1 MTLPE
6 LAILAAYF
14 FVLSILAFYGWH
26 RYVMVYWYKRYADH
40 VPGPRPQL
48 DPLPVVT
55 IQLPIFNEMYVVDRL
70 IDAVCRMDYPR
81 ELMEIQVLDDS
92 TDETVDVAA
101 LAVRRW
107 QLQGFNIRHL
117 HRTDR
122 SGFKAGALE
131 AGMAVAEGRY
141 LAIFDAD
148 FVPPA
153 DFLRR
158 ALPQFGDPQVGM
170 VQARWGHINADYS
183 TLTLIQSILLDGHFV
198 LEHGSRNR
206 AGCFFNFNGTAGIWR
221 REAIETAGGWQ
232 HDTLTEDLDLS
243 YRAQLRGWR
252 FVFMED
258 VITPAELPV
267 EMNSFKSQQHRW
279 AKGSIQTCLK
289 LLPQL
294 LAADLPF
301 RVKAEAFFH
310 LSANFNYLL
319 MVALCVLMFP
329 SMYVRYN
336 MGWSEM
342 LLIDIPLFFAATFS
356 VVNFYAFCQK
366 QAYPRDW
373 TTRLK
378 HLPLLMAVGIGLSI
392 NNTRAVLEALL
403 GKQSEFVR
411 TPKHGVERNGDDWVG
426 KKYHQIMLWQ
436 PLMEVALGIYFTGT
450 VLYAL
455 AHQRRAERPEIALH
469 AVHAEGLERAQRHQP
484 DLHRALH
491 LGDTRRREGR
501 LDLSLELRA
510 ALQERGEPA
519 ARARA
524 LLRRL
529 DPARERVERA
539 GALSSERVEHAER
552 RRGLA
557 CEERVERAIERGPIA
572 LALDQGRGQR
582 RPQVLSIVEAD
593 RARRAQR
600 VDRLGGRDAEA
611 RAAQRADQLE
621 QERIEADH
629 QGAGWPS
636 SCATSTSSRAML
648 LVSTPIMI
656 SRTCPP
662 RSTTTMVGIART
674 P

>member
-1 MTLPE
+1 MTLSE

-70 IDAVCRMDYPR
+70 VDAVCRLDYPK

-107 QLQGFNIRHL
+107 QNQGFNISYL

-122 SGFKAGALE
+122 TGFKAGALE
-131 AGMAVAEGRY
+131 AGMNVAEGRY
-141 LAIFDAD
+141 IAIFDAD

-183 TLTLIQSILLDGHFV
+183 TLTKIQSIMLDGHFV

-221 REAIETAGGWQ
+221 RDAIEQSGGWQ

-267 EMNSFKSQQHRW
+267 EMNSFKSQQFRW
-279 AKGSIQTCLK
+279 AKGSVQTALK
-289 LLPQL
+289 LLPQI

-310 LSANFNYLL
+310 LTANFNYLL
-319 MVALCVLMFP
+319 MVVLCVLMFP

-356 VVNFYAFCQK
+356 VVNFYAFSQM
-366 QAYPRDW
+366 QAYPNDW
-373 TTRLK
+373 KSRIK
-378 HLPLLMAVGIGLSI
+378 YLPLLMAVGIGLSI
-392 NNTRAVLEALL
+392 NNTRAVLEAIF

-411 TPKHGVERNGDDWVG
+411 TPKHGVERTGDDWAH
-426 KKYHQIMLWQ
+426 KKYHQLMLWQ
-436 PLMEVALGIYFTGT
+436 PLAEVALGLYFTGT
-450 VLYAL
+450 VFYAL
-455 AHQRRAERPEIALH
+455 ANGIYGTLPFLVLFQVGFLYPGLTSLLQQFGGESAELSTQIA
-469 AVHAEGLERAQRHQP
+469 
-484 DLHRALH
+484 
-491 LGDTRRREGR
+491 
-501 LDLSLELRA
+501 
-510 ALQERGEPA
+510 GE
-519 ARARA
+519 
-524 LLRRL
+524 
-529 DPARERVERA
+529 
-539 GALSSERVEHAER
+539 
-552 RRGLA
+552 
-557 CEERVERAIERGPIA
+557 
-572 LALDQGRGQR
+572 
-582 RPQVLSIVEAD
+582 
-593 RARRAQR
+593 
-600 VDRLGGRDAEA
+600 
-611 RAAQRADQLE
+611 
-621 QERIEADH
+621 
-629 QGAGWPS
+629 
-636 SCATSTSSRAML
+636 
-648 LVSTPIMI
+648 
-656 SRTCPP
+656 
-662 RSTTTMVGIART
+662 
-674 P
+674 